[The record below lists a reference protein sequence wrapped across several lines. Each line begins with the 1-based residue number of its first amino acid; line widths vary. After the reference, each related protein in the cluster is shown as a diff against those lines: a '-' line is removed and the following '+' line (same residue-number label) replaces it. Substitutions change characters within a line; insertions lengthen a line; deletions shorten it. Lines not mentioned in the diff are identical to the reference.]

1 MTPTGGI
8 TGWRITI
15 RIAVT
20 VFAAALPCAP
30 ALAAEIPT
38 KIVRAADTP
47 MTNGDTAIDPWG
59 SAANRPTIPDIEN
72 PAALKQPTL
81 APVPILPV
89 QDRLVGKLVHWV
101 MLRDKERKQSFGELT
116 EFLTANPGWPKR
128 SSLTLKAERSIDAA
142 TPNRDIRAWFENHSP
157 RSLEGSIAWAR
168 ALFGAGNEREA
179 IDVARRNWTR
189 LNMNTA
195 QEKDYLSEFGGY
207 LEPMDHAA
215 RLDRLLWDN
224 QKSAARRHRDR
235 IGDGRRA
242 LADARLRLM
251 ANKKSG
257 IDAAIERVPSWL
269 ESDPGL
275 QYERV
280 RWRRRMDMD
289 ADAAELLL
297 NYSGE
302 LGRPKRWWSE
312 REILARRFLRDGDPA
327 TAYRLVSSHGLTDR
341 AKRADAE
348 FLAGWISLRFLS
360 DPNTAFGHFSTL
372 YDFVSYPI
380 SRARGAYW
388 AGRAAE
394 AAGEKKISE
403 QWYRTAAGHGTTF
416 YGQLAADRLGMALPP
431 PAGHETRID
440 AVEAEAFERDD
451 LVRLARLLIG
461 LKATRSAIA
470 AGGSDIDP
478 AKSPKAF
485 LASLDDDTVLIPLL
499 RHIAW
504 RGKTATEWVKAA
516 KLARDAGR
524 TEIAVYIARRAA
536 KSGVVLRDLGYP
548 TLIVEGDLPL
558 NMALLHALVRQES
571 AFDPAAHSS
580 AGARGLMQLMPATA
594 KGIARQL
601 SIKGHSTNRLT
612 DDPLHNLTLGSAYL
626 ESMLKKYEGSMV
638 MALAAYNAGPHRVN
652 KWLKENG
659 DPRFSLDKSIDWI
672 ESIPFS
678 ETRNYVQRILE
689 TLPIYRWKLN
699 DNRVVLLHPD
709 DLTGGLPGYERPKS
723 KK

>member
-1 MTPTGGI
+1 MIPTGEM
-8 TGWRITI
+8 TGWRTI
-15 RIAVT
+15 IRFAVA
-20 VFAAALPCAP
+20 VFAAVLACAP
-30 ALAAEIPT
+30 ALATEVPT
-38 KIVRAADTP
+38 QLTRAADAP
-47 MTNGDTAIDPWG
+47 IINGDTAIDPWG
-59 SAANRPTIPDIEN
+59 GAANRPAILDIEN
-72 PAALKQPTL
+72 PVAVKQL
-81 APVPILPV
+81 APAPILPV

-101 MLRDKERKQSFGELT
+101 MLRDKEQKQSFGELT
-116 EFLTANPGWPKR
+116 EFINANPGWPKFG
-128 SSLTLKAERSIDAA
+128 SLILKAERAIDA
-142 TPNRDIRAWFENHSP
+142 TTSNRGILDWFENHSP
-157 RSLEGSIAWAR
+157 RSLNGSIAWSR
-168 ALFGAGNEREA
+168 ALFHAGNEREA
-179 IDVARRNWTR
+179 IDVVRRGWTR
-189 LNMNTA
+189 LDMTEA
-195 QEKDYLSEFGGY
+195 QENDYLGEFGKY

-224 QKSAARRHRDR
+224 RRTAAKRHGKRTGED
-235 IGDGRRA
+235 RRA
-242 LADARLRLM
+242 LAAARLLLM
-251 ANKKSG
+251 ARKKSG
-257 IDAAIERVPSWL
+257 IDAAIGRVPSWL

-289 ADAAELLL
+289 ADAVQLLL
-297 NYSGE
+297 SYKGE
-302 LGRPKRWWSE
+302 MSHPGRWWSE

-341 AKRADAE
+341 AKRAEAE
-348 FLAGWISLRFLS
+348 FLAGWISLRFLN
-360 DPNTAFGHFSTL
+360 DPHAAFGHFSTL
-372 YDFVSYPI
+372 YDFVGYPI
-380 SRARGAYW
+380 SRARGSYW

-394 AAGEKKISE
+394 AAGEIKISE

-416 YGQLAADRLGMALPP
+416 YGQLAADRLGMTLPP
-431 PAGHETRID
+431 PAGQETRID
-440 AVEAEAFERDD
+440 PIEAEAFERDD

-461 LKATRSAIA
+461 LKATRSPIA
-470 AGGSDIDP
+470 ANGSMDP

-548 TLIVEGDLPL
+548 TMVVEGDLPL
-558 NMALLHALVRQES
+558 NMALLHALIRQES
-571 AFDPAAHSS
+571 AFDPGAHSS

-594 KGIARQL
+594 KGIARDL
-601 SIKGHSTNRLT
+601 KIKGHSTDRLT

-626 ESMLKKYEGSMV
+626 ESMLKKYNGSMV

-652 KWLKENG
+652 KWRKKNG
-659 DPRFSLDKSIDWI
+659 DPRGSLDESIDWI

-699 DNRVVLLHPD
+699 DNRIVLLHPE
-709 DLTGGLPGYERPKS
+709 DLTRGLPGYGQPASAK
-723 KK
+723 

>member
-1 MTPTGGI
+1 MILRGGMTD
-8 TGWRITI
+8 WRTTI
-15 RIAVT
+15 RFALAA
-20 VFAAALPCAP
+20 FAAVITCAP
-30 ALAAEIPT
+30 ALATEIPT
-38 KIVRAADTP
+38 KLVRAADTP
-47 MTNGDTAIDPWG
+47 VTNGDTAIDPWG
-59 SAANRPTIPDIEN
+59 TGANRPAISDTEDPT
-72 PAALKQPTL
+72 ALKKPAL
-81 APVPILPV
+81 APAPILPV

-116 EFLTANPGWPKR
+116 EFLTTNPGWPKR
-128 SSLTLKAERSIDAA
+128 SSLTLKAERSIDAT
-142 TPNRDIRAWFENHSP
+142 TPNRDIRAWFESHSP
-157 RSLEGSIAWAR
+157 RSLEGSTAWAR
-168 ALFGAGNEREA
+168 ALFSAGNEREA

-189 LNMNTA
+189 LDMTGA
-195 QEKDYLSEFGGY
+195 KEKDYLSEFGKY

-224 QKSAARRHRDR
+224 RKSAARRHRDR
-235 IGDGRRA
+235 IGDDRRA

-251 ANKKSG
+251 AKKKSG
-257 IDAAIERVPSWL
+257 IDAAIGRVPSWL
-269 ESDPGL
+269 ENDPGL

-302 LGRPKRWWSE
+302 LGRPARWWSE
-312 REILARRFLRDGDPA
+312 REILARRFLRDGNPA
-327 TAYRLVSSHGLTDR
+327 TAYKLVSGHGLTDR

-348 FLAGWISLRFLS
+348 FLAGWISLRFLN

-394 AAGEKKISE
+394 AADKKKISE
-403 QWYRTAAGHGTTF
+403 QWYRTAAGYSTTF
-416 YGQLAADRLGMALPP
+416 YGQLAADRLGMTLPP

-461 LKATRSAIA
+461 LKATRSPLA
-470 AGGSDIDP
+470 AGGSDIDS

-504 RGKTATEWVKAA
+504 RGKTVTEWVKAA

-548 TLIVEGDLPL
+548 TLIVEGKTQP
-558 NMALLHALVRQES
+558 NPALLHALVRQES
-571 AFDPAAHSS
+571 AFDPGAHSS

-612 DDPLHNLTLGSAYL
+612 DDPHHNLTLGSAYL

-659 DPRFSLDKSIDWI
+659 DPRLSLDKSIDWI

-709 DLTGGLPGYERPKS
+709 DLTRGLPGYERPKDA
-723 KK
+723 K